1 MVKKRHRESAHF
13 VEPDLPITPMLDMSF
28 QLLAFFV
35 FTFDPAPIEG
45 QIAMSLPKDE
55 GGPSPIAPS
64 AMEDKPEAFIVR
76 VEAADNGTI
85 SKMSLTKK
93 DDVDPRATELGAD
106 IKSFQKELKA
116 RYDAIPGA
124 EAKAKAKVT
133 LEIQENLL
141 QEYVVQLL
149 DTGIRSGF
157 ANIAPVPLDPK
168 KR

>member
-1 MVKKRHRESAHF
+1 MVKKHHRQSVDF

-45 QIAMSLPKDE
+45 QIAMSLPKEE
-55 GGPSPIAPS
+55 GGEAIAMPNP
-64 AMEDKPEAFIVR
+64 ADEKPEAFIVR
-76 VEAADNGTI
+76 VEAAGNGTI
-85 SKMSLTKK
+85 SKISIMKK
-93 DDVDPRATELGAD
+93 DDVVPTPVDLGAD
-106 IKSFQKELKA
+106 VAAYQKELKA
-116 RYDAIPGA
+116 RYAAIQGA

-149 DTGIRSGF
+149 DNGIRSGF
-157 ANIAPVPLDPK
+157 SNIAPVPLDPK

>member
-1 MVKKRHRESAHF
+1 MLKRNKHSSADF

-45 QIAMSLPKDE
+45 QIAMSLPKNE
-55 GGPSPIAPS
+55 TGGGFLPNPFVA
-64 AMEDKPEAFIVR
+64 EPEIFIVQ
-76 VEAADNGTI
+76 VEAAENGTLSNI
-85 SKMSLTKK
+85 TIARKN
-93 DDVDPRATELGAD
+93 DVVTRPLSLGAD
-106 IKSFQKELKA
+106 IIGLQKELKA
-116 RYDAIPGA
+116 RYDAIPGT
-124 EAKAKAKVT
+124 EAKATAKVT
-133 LEIQENLL
+133 LELQENLL